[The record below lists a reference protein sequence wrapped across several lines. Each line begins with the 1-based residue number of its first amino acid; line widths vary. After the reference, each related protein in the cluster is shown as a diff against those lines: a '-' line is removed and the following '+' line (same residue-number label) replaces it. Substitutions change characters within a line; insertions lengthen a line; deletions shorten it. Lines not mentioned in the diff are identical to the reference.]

1 MTHNLNTAIKLIP
14 ASQFTIE
21 QLTAIYNQTRVDYL
35 VPMPMNSTRLAE
47 YISMYDVD
55 LDHSRIALLDNV
67 LLGVAMQGVRDGR
80 AWLTRLGVLPTDI

>member
-35 VPMPMNSTRLAE
+35 VSMPMNSTRLAE

-67 LLGVAMQGVRDGR
+67 LLGVAMQSVRDGR
-80 AWLTRLGVLPTDI
+80 AWLTRLSVLPNT